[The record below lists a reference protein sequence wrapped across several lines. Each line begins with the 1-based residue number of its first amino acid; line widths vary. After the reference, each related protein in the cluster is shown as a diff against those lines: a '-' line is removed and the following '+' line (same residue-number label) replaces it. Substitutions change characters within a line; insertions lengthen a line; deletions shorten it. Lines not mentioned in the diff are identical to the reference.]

1 MKLRNLKIA
10 GGLAFLAICLL
21 VTAVPG
27 ALAQA
32 GRGSISGTITD
43 PSGAIVPG
51 ARVTL
56 LNPGTGV
63 SLHAVTTA
71 GGLYTFISLN
81 PGVYEVT
88 VSQSGFTT
96 AQRENVTVTVDQ
108 TTIVD
113 IALSMGSVSTVVKV
127 NEQTN
132 LIEPSNSTVGQLIS
146 ADTIDRVPMLNRDV
160 YDLTQLSPGVAPSNG
175 TPNSSNSAQTVN
187 IASGRPGI
195 DVSSY
200 TFNGAVVGSVYFMVD
215 GSPIGIGENNSASI
229 MPAMMIPEDDVDEM
243 RMETQN
249 TPASYQSGGAGVI

>member
-113 IALSMGSVSTVVKV
+113 IALSMGSVSTVVK
-127 NEQTN
+127 
-132 LIEPSNSTVGQLIS
+132 
-146 ADTIDRVPMLNRDV
+146 
-160 YDLTQLSPGVAPSNG
+160 
-175 TPNSSNSAQTVN
+175 
-187 IASGRPGI
+187 
-195 DVSSY
+195 
-200 TFNGAVVGSVYFMVD
+200 
-215 GSPIGIGENNSASI
+215 
-229 MPAMMIPEDDVDEM
+229 
-243 RMETQN
+243 
-249 TPASYQSGGAGVI
+249 